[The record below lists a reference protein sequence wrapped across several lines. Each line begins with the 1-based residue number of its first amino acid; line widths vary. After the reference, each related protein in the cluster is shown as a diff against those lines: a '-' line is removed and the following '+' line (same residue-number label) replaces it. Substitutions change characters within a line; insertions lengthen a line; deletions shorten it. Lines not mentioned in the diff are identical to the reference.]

1 MRLQGPERPRLR
13 ELTTELTI
21 STTSLSCSLTYISTE
36 AIRLIMS
43 QEGRQ
48 LARDPSIMAEAAFAM
63 LSKSVDYT
71 GNFEIDEILLRRE
84 AGYDSKK
91 LAEFGQVPF
100 EKLQEDLYIP
110 QWVRDK
116 VRSLRDADPTSP
128 GT

>member
-1 MRLQGPERPRLR
+1 
-13 ELTTELTI
+13 
-21 STTSLSCSLTYISTE
+21 
-36 AIRLIMS
+36 
-43 QEGRQ
+43 
-48 LARDPSIMAEAAFAM
+48 MAEAAFAM